1 MSTNQNFSHLKKEK
15 STKNY
20 VDPNLNFV
28 VLRLKT
34 EFSYISDFEI
44 KSQIF
49 KFLSNVNKNWNFD
62 LFFVDFVNVNFTYSK
77 KLRLK

>member
-20 VDPNLNFV
+20 VDPNPKNV

-34 EFSYISDFEI
+34 EFSYISDFEK

-49 KFLSNVNKNWNFD
+49 KFLSNVNKF
-62 LFFVDFVNVNFTYSK
+62 
-77 KLRLK
+77 

>member
-34 EFSYISDFEI
+34 EFSYISDFEN
-44 KSQIF
+44 KVSDFLVSQQCEQKLKFRPIF
-49 KFLSNVNKNWNFD
+49 CRFC
-62 LFFVDFVNVNFTYSK
+62 YY
-77 KLRLK
+77 